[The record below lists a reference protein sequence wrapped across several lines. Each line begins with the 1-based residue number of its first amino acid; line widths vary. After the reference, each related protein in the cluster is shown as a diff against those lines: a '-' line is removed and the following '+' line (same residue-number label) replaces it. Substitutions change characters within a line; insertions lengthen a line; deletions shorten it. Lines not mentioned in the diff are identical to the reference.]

1 MANRRISL
9 KGKGADLF
17 FGEYTPDASEVAPP
31 SEQEAS
37 SVESAVTATP
47 SIEPV
52 LAPSSDHASTPASER
67 ASNRASKRAS
77 TLKEEPRV
85 IEAIRK
91 VVKRPGK
98 EVVYVRL
105 TPEEKGQL
113 ADVVYTYK
121 RQGIRTSDNELG
133 RIAINGLLADYRA
146 HGEQS
151 LLAQVLAALEA

>member
-17 FGEYTPDASEVAPP
+17 FGDYTPGVGEAASPPEQMVQSPTAAAEVAELVPFP
-31 SEQEAS
+31 EHI
-37 SVESAVTATP
+37 AVP
-47 SIEPV
+47 ERK
-52 LAPSSDHASTPASER
+52 R
-67 ASNRASKRAS
+67 ASAADGKQASKRAS
-77 TLKEEPRV
+77 TLATQENIVET
-85 IEAIRK
+85 IRK
-91 VVKRPGK
+91 TVKRPGK

-133 RIAINGLLADYRA
+133 RIAINSLLADYQE
-146 HGEQS
+146 HGEES
-151 LLAQVLAALEA
+151 LLAKVLAALEA